1 MITRIGVIYQ
11 DANSGEFLRGLKDRL
26 QCEAEIVEPPT
37 PIGKQQVLTRKE
49 ANKAWKY
56 FQKKGVDLVVRFTDA
71 DQDRWQDVQ
80 RWEKERV
87 PPGAESI
94 WIIGIAVENVEQW
107 LCLDQDY
114 LVEKLELVTRDL
126 KDKNT
131 RTGHVKNA
139 IKSIQH
145 SKGGNESVVAEL
157 VRRVSPTVFKRWL
170 KDKALRAFYKECRRA
185 AKDAD
190 CELPRELEQ

>member
-37 PIGKQQVLTRKE
+37 PIGKQQVLTLKE

-114 LVEKLELVTRDL
+114 LKDKLQLAPGDL

-131 RTGHVKNA
+131 RTGQVKRA
-139 IKSIQH
+139 IKIRRSR
-145 SKGGNESVVAEL
+145 GGGESVVSGL
-157 VRRVSPTVFKRWL
+157 VREAPPTVFKRWL
-170 KDKALRAFYKECRRA
+170 KDKALNAFYSKCKDA
-185 AKDAD
+185 AKDSD
-190 CELPRELEQ
+190 CEIPNELEK